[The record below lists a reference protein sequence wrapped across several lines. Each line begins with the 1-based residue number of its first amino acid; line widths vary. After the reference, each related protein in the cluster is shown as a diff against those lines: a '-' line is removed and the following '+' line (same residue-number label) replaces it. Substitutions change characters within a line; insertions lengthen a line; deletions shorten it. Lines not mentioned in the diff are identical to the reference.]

1 MSWIIKET
9 LTKIIQVIQL
19 RTLIIMELKQ
29 KSITKEQ
36 ENSQTFEKKSNT
48 LLNNTCVINKSQRKY
63 FELYEN
69 ENRTY

>member
-48 LLNNTCVINKSQRKY
+48 LLNNTCVKKQVSKKI
-63 FELYEN
+63 F
-69 ENRTY
+69 